1 MIAEGELKVL
11 ATNALRTVVLER
23 VPQFDLARGH
33 PTSVSFDSTNRLLSR
48 ISDGEAADLVI
59 ATDAAIDEL
68 VAHGRVTAGS
78 RVDLASAGIGVCV
91 RAGARTPDMGSVAA
105 FRRALLDA
113 KSVAYT
119 RTGQSGVYFADL
131 IGKLGIA
138 EEIKAKATVIAG
150 GLIGEVVAR
159 GEAELGVQ
167 QISEILAVPGVDLAG
182 PLPPELQL
190 MTLFA
195 AGVCNGTPQAE
206 AARVLIRFLATPDT
220 ARVMRATG
228 LQPVSHTQAL

>member
-1 MIAEGELKVL
+1 MSAADLKVL
-11 ATNALRTVVLER
+11 ATNALRAVLLER
-23 VPQFDLARGH
+23 VPLFDLARGC
-33 PTSVSFDSTNRLLSR
+33 PAAISFGSTNHILDR
-48 ISDGEAADLVI
+48 IRGGEAADLVI
-59 ATDAAIDEL
+59 AAAGAIDQL
-68 VAHGRVTAGS
+68 VAEGRIAAGS

-91 RAGARTPDMGSVAA
+91 RAGDRHPDVSSVAA

-119 RTGQSGVYFADL
+119 QTGQSGVYFAGL

-138 EEIKAKATVIAG
+138 AEIKAKATVIAS

-167 QISEILAVPGVDLAG
+167 QISEILAVPGVELAG

-190 MTLFA
+190 MTRFA
-195 AGVCNGTPQAE
+195 AGVCTGTPQAE
-206 AARVLIRFLATPDT
+206 AARALIRFLATPDT
-220 ARVMRATG
+220 ARVMRAKG
-228 LQPVSHTQAL
+228 LQPVASE